1 MPTMSR
7 TRTYLAFALV
17 ALIWGSTWLVIKD
30 QIGFSPPG
38 WTVTWRFILAAA
50 GMAGLAAWRG
60 ESLALPRKGIALAA
74 LVGLAQFCSNFQLVY
89 RSEHYVPSGLVAVLY
104 ALLIVPNA
112 VLGRVF
118 LKAPLR
124 GRFLAGSGVA
134 IVGIALLIAQEYREH
149 MGDGGGNTLLGVAF
163 ALGGVMSASSANILQ
178 NTPLGR
184 AQPLIPFVTW
194 AMAAGALGDGIA
206 AYALHGPPVVPHDL
220 RFWGGVAWL
229 ALAGSVAAFPIYF
242 ALIRQIGAGLAAY
255 TNVVVP
261 VVAMA
266 LSTLFEGYRWTPLAV
281 GGSLLA
287 GVGLLIAL
295 SPSRKVG

>member
-1 MPTMSR
+1 MR
-7 TRTYLAFALV
+7 LV
-17 ALIWGSTWLVIKD
+17 
-30 QIGFSPPG
+30 
-38 WTVTWRFILAAA
+38 
-50 GMAGLAAWRG
+50 
-60 ESLALPRKGIALAA
+60 
-74 LVGLAQFCSNFQLVY
+74 N
-89 RSEHYVPSGLVAVLY
+89 
-104 ALLIVPNA
+104 LL
-112 VLGRVF
+112 
-118 LKAPLR
+118 
-124 GRFLAGSGVA
+124 
-134 IVGIALLIAQEYREH
+134 
-149 MGDGGGNTLLGVAF
+149 DDF

-178 NTPLGR
+178 NTSLGR

-194 AMAAGALGDGIA
+194 AMVAGALGDGIA

-281 GGSLLA
+281 GGSVLA